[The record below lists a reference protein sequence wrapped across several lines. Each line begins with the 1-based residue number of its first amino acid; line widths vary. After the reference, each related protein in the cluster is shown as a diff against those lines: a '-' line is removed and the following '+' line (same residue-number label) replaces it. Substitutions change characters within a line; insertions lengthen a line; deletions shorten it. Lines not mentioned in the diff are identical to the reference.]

1 MALVNTVQGKM
12 EGFMR
17 WNITGVNMARSTMDK
32 LGNPSEE
39 DYKGMVR
46 PNNIYH
52 FPVTS
57 DDIDTTNKIFSRN
70 IPSLKGKTVRIKP
83 PSVVSD
89 YIPIPR

>member
-1 MALVNTVQGKM
+1 MALVNTVQENMK
-12 EGFMR
+12 GFTR
-17 WNITGVNMARSTMDK
+17 WKISGVNIARYTMEK

-46 PNNIYH
+46 PELIYH
-52 FPVTS
+52 FLVNS

-70 IPSLKGKTVRIKP
+70 IPSLKGKTVRIQP
-83 PSVVSD
+83 LSVVSD

>member
-1 MALVNTVQGKM
+1 MALVNTVQEKM

-17 WNITGVNMARSTMDK
+17 WNITGVNMARSTMDN
-32 LGNPSEE
+32 LGKTSEE

-46 PNNIYH
+46 PNNIYN

-70 IPSLKGKTVRIKP
+70 IPYLKGKTVRIQP
-83 PSVVSD
+83 SSVVSD